1 MQLMRKNYRK
11 IIGLALALAL
21 SLAAVF
27 VGRPVEVRAEEST
40 GEITVNYDDGKLA
53 DISVNGNHVAPGTNK
68 VTGKTGS
75 GETNTI
81 VLVTYPGSLFQTK
94 TSSDIQIKGSDG
106 TDISGYSVSFSDGAT
121 GDQIATCN
129 GVKADTSY
137 TISVQTKSSDS
148 NTIVWAYDKSTYG
161 EDAFV
166 EHGTIDVKSV
176 NGNPPI
182 EISPQH
188 ILAKKDDIIIIELKP
203 NYGYQIEGVSINGG
217 ATLEAQADTSQF
229 KFTMPGV
236 NIQFKG
242 IFKPSSDQVENKAPA
257 VVSGGNI
264 ANGNVIAQSGNA
276 KVTFS
281 DANTNV
287 TGTISLQSGETR
299 DTSKNVQSINITTE
313 EIVSQG
319 VNGQY
324 WKNPQTVTTGGEAE
338 ISLTVNQKATG
349 YAVIRTHGLDTTEIP
364 STYDPDSGRLTFGSD
379 RFSTYTLVPLTA
391 SKNDYVIRYPQGS
404 GNSSILQ
411 ENGGKQEGGHSHQFE
426 WKTITTPTAE
436 TDGLE
441 AYACIICGY
450 YTDSVPVSAYSY
462 ACTEGAKQ
470 VLAAGQNAEIT
481 LKMGRWCSYPRW
493 FMEKLAQRRDLTV
506 HLQFEYLHK
515 QYEVLIPAKMPVDTE
530 CEWYGPLKLCNLYPY
545 TIK

>member
-1 MQLMRKNYRK
+1 M
-11 IIGLALALAL
+11 IGLALALAL
-21 SLAAVF
+21 AFTAVF

-40 GEITVNYDDGKLA
+40 GEITVNYNSGKLA
-53 DISVNGNHVAPGTNK
+53 NIRVNGIDVNPGTNK

-106 TDISGYSVSFSDGAT
+106 TDISGYSVSFSDGST

-137 TISVQTKSSDS
+137 TINVQTKSSDS

-203 NYGYQIEGVSINGG
+203 DYGYQIAGVSINGG
-217 ATLEAQADTSQF
+217 ATLKAQTAISQF
-229 KFTMPGV
+229 EFKMPGV
-236 NIQFKG
+236 PIHFKG
-242 IFKPSSDQVENKAPA
+242 IFIPSTDQVENKASA

-281 DANTNV
+281 DAETNV
-287 TGTISLQSGETR
+287 TGTISLSEGETR
-299 DTSKNVQSINITTE
+299 DTSKNVQSVNITTD
-313 EIVSQG
+313 EIVSKG
-319 VNGQY
+319 ESNQY
-324 WKNPQTVTTGGEAE
+324 WTNPQTVTTGGEAE

-349 YAVIRTHGLDTTEIP
+349 YAVIRTHGPENKEIP
-364 STYDPDSGRLTFGSD
+364 STYDPDSGTLTFGSD
-379 RFSTYTLVPLTA
+379 RFSTYTLVPLTT

-426 WKTITTPTAE
+426 WETITTPTAE

-493 FMEKLAQRRDLTV
+493 FMEKLAQRRDLTI

>member
-1 MQLMRKNYRK
+1 MRKNYRK

-21 SLAAVF
+21 SFAAVF

-40 GEITVNYDDGKLA
+40 GEITVNYDGGKLA
-53 DISVNGNHVAPGTNK
+53 NISVNGKDVDPGTNK

-81 VLVTYPGSLFQTK
+81 VLMTYPGSLFQTK

-106 TDISGYSVSFSDGAT
+106 TDISGYSVSFSDGAL

-137 TISVQTKSSDS
+137 TINVQTKSGDS
-148 NTIVWAYDKSTYG
+148 YTIVWAYDKSVYG
-161 EDAFV
+161 EEAFV
-166 EHGTIDVKSV
+166 EHGTIAVKSV

-188 ILAKKDDIIIIELKP
+188 ILAKKNDTIIIELKP
-203 NYGYQIEGVSINGG
+203 DYGYQIAGVSINGG

-229 KFTMPGV
+229 KFEMPGV
-236 NIQFKG
+236 PIHFKG
-242 IFKPSSDQVENKAPA
+242 IFIPSSDQVENNASE
-257 VVSGGNI
+257 VVSGGSI

-276 KVTFS
+276 KVAFS
-281 DANTNV
+281 DADTNV
-287 TGTISLQSGETR
+287 TGTIPLQAGETR

-319 VNGQY
+319 VNDQY
-324 WKNPQTVTTGGEAE
+324 WTNQKTVTNGGEAE

-349 YAVIRTHGLDTTEIP
+349 YAVIRTHGSENKEIP
-364 STYDPDSGRLTFGSD
+364 STYDPDSGTLTFGSD
-379 RFSTYTLVPLTA
+379 RFSTYTLVPLTT

-493 FMEKLAQRRDLTV
+493 FMEKLAQRRDLTI

>member
-11 IIGLALALAL
+11 MIGLALALAL
-21 SLAAVF
+21 SFAAVF
-27 VGRPVEVRAEEST
+27 VGRPVEVRAEEKQ
-40 GEITVNYDDGKLA
+40 IT
-53 DISVNGNHVAPGTNK
+53 I
-68 VTGKTGS
+68 
-75 GETNTI
+75 
-81 VLVTYPGSLFQTK
+81 
-94 TSSDIQIKGSDG
+94 
-106 TDISGYSVSFSDGAT
+106 SFSGDTDKLEEIQKDGQRYSINNSTAVINGSVDST
-121 GDQIATCN
+121 EKNQITLVAQFGYQFTAIVIDGVDYSSSISNASSKDQ
-129 GVKADTSY
+129 V
-137 TISVQTKSSDS
+137 TISLSGAASYKIDVSIGSSS
-148 NTIVWAYDKSTYG
+148 EKTIIWTYDPDGPQDAYVD
-161 EDAFV
+161 
-166 EHGTIDVKSV
+166 HGKVVVKSV
-176 NGNPPI
+176 AGVPQDPN
-182 EISPQH
+182 SQH
-188 ILAKKDDIIIIELKP
+188 IVAYENDIIIVELKP
-203 NYGYQIEGVSINGG
+203 DYGYQIAGVSINGG

-229 KFTMPGV
+229 KFKMPGV
-236 NIQFKG
+236 PIHFRG
-242 IFKPSSDQVENKAPA
+242 IFKPSSDQVENKASA
-257 VVSGGNI
+257 VVSSGNI

-281 DANTNV
+281 DADTNV
-287 TGTISLQSGETR
+287 TGTIPLQAGETR

-319 VNGQY
+319 VNDQY
-324 WKNPQTVTTGGEAE
+324 WTNQKTVTNGGEAE

-349 YAVIRTHGLDTTEIP
+349 YAVIRTHGSENKEIP
-364 STYDPDSGRLTFGSD
+364 STYDPDSGTLTFGSD
-379 RFSTYTLVPLTA
+379 RFSTYTLVPLTT

>member
-21 SLAAVF
+21 SFAAVF
-27 VGRPVEVRAEEST
+27 VGRPVEVRAEEKQ
-40 GEITVNYDDGKLA
+40 IT
-53 DISVNGNHVAPGTNK
+53 I
-68 VTGKTGS
+68 
-75 GETNTI
+75 
-81 VLVTYPGSLFQTK
+81 
-94 TSSDIQIKGSDG
+94 
-106 TDISGYSVSFSDGAT
+106 SFSGDTDKLEEIQKDGQHYSIKNNSTAVINGSVDSTEKNQITLVAKFGYQFTAIVIDGADYSST
-121 GDQIATCN
+121 ISNASSKDQI
-129 GVKADTSY
+129 
-137 TISVQTKSSDS
+137 TISIPGANSYNIKVSIGPSSVK
-148 NTIVWAYDKSTYG
+148 TIIWTYDPNDPNGSQDAY
-161 EDAFV
+161 V
-166 EHGTIDVKSV
+166 EHGKVVVKSV
-176 NGNPPI
+176 AGVPQDPN
-182 EISPQH
+182 SQH
-188 ILAKKDDIIIIELKP
+188 IVAHENDIIIVELKP
-203 NYGYQIEGVSINGG
+203 DYGYQIAGVSINGG
-217 ATLEAQADTSQF
+217 ATLKAQTAISQF
-229 KFTMPGV
+229 EFKMPGV
-236 NIQFKG
+236 PIHFKG
-242 IFKPSSDQVENKAPA
+242 IFKPSSDQVENKALA

-276 KVTFS
+276 KVAFS
-281 DANTNV
+281 DADTNV
-287 TGTISLQSGETR
+287 TGTIPLQAGETR

-319 VNGQY
+319 VNDQY
-324 WKNPQTVTTGGEAE
+324 WTNQKTVTNGGEAE

-349 YAVIRTHGLDTTEIP
+349 YAVIRTHGSENKEIP
-364 STYDPDSGRLTFGSD
+364 STYDPDSGTLTFGSD
-379 RFSTYTLVPLTA
+379 RFSTYTLVPLTT

>member
-11 IIGLALALAL
+11 MIGLALALAL

-27 VGRPVEVRAEEST
+27 VGRPVEVRAEEK
-40 GEITVNYDDGKLA
+40 EIT
-53 DISVNGNHVAPGTNK
+53 I
-68 VTGKTGS
+68 
-75 GETNTI
+75 
-81 VLVTYPGSLFQTK
+81 
-94 TSSDIQIKGSDG
+94 
-106 TDISGYSVSFSDGAT
+106 SFSGDTDKLEEIQKDGQHYSIKNNSTAVINGSVDST
-121 GDQIATCN
+121 EKNQITLVAQFGYQFTAIVIDGVDYSSSISNASSKDQ
-129 GVKADTSY
+129 V
-137 TISVQTKSSDS
+137 TISLSGAASYKIDVSIGSSS
-148 NTIVWAYDKSTYG
+148 EKTIIWTYDPDGPQDAYVD
-161 EDAFV
+161 
-166 EHGTIDVKSV
+166 HGKVVVKSV
-176 NGNPPI
+176 AGVPQDPN
-182 EISPQH
+182 SQH
-188 ILAKKDDIIIIELKP
+188 IVAHENDIIIVELKP
-203 NYGYQIEGVSINGG
+203 DYGYQIAGVSINGG
-217 ATLEAQADTSQF
+217 ATLKAQTAISQF
-229 KFTMPGV
+229 EFKMPGV
-236 NIQFKG
+236 PIHFKG
-242 IFKPSSDQVENKAPA
+242 IFKPSSDQVENKALA

-276 KVTFS
+276 KVAFS
-281 DANTNV
+281 DADTNV
-287 TGTISLQSGETR
+287 TGTIPLQAGETR

-319 VNGQY
+319 VNDQY
-324 WKNPQTVTTGGEAE
+324 WTNQKTVTNGGEAE

-349 YAVIRTHGLDTTEIP
+349 YAVIRTHGSENKEIP
-364 STYDPDSGRLTFGSD
+364 STYDPDSGTLTFGSD
-379 RFSTYTLVPLTA
+379 RFSTYTLVPLTT

-493 FMEKLAQRRDLTV
+493 FMEKLAQRRDLTI

>member
-11 IIGLALALAL
+11 MIGLALALAL
-21 SLAAVF
+21 SFAAVF
-27 VGRPVEVRAEEST
+27 VGRPVEVRAEEKQ
-40 GEITVNYDDGKLA
+40 IT
-53 DISVNGNHVAPGTNK
+53 I
-68 VTGKTGS
+68 
-75 GETNTI
+75 
-81 VLVTYPGSLFQTK
+81 
-94 TSSDIQIKGSDG
+94 
-106 TDISGYSVSFSDGAT
+106 SFSGDTDKLEEIQKDGQRYSINNSTAVINGSVDST
-121 GDQIATCN
+121 EKNQITLVAQFGYQFTAIVIDGVDYSSSISNASSKDQ
-129 GVKADTSY
+129 V
-137 TISVQTKSSDS
+137 TISLSGAASYKIDVSIGSSS
-148 NTIVWAYDKSTYG
+148 EKTIIWTYDPDGPQDAYVD
-161 EDAFV
+161 
-166 EHGTIDVKSV
+166 HGKVVVKSV
-176 NGNPPI
+176 AGVPQDPN
-182 EISPQH
+182 SQH
-188 ILAKKDDIIIIELKP
+188 IVAYENDIIIVELKP
-203 NYGYQIEGVSINGG
+203 DYGYQIAGVSINGG

-229 KFTMPGV
+229 KFKMPGV
-236 NIQFKG
+236 PIHFRG
-242 IFKPSSDQVENKAPA
+242 IFKPSSDQVENKASA
-257 VVSGGNI
+257 VVSSGNI

-281 DANTNV
+281 DADPDV
-287 TGTISLQSGETR
+287 TGTISLQAGETR
-299 DTSKNVQSINITTE
+299 DTSKNVQSINITTD
-313 EIVSQG
+313 EIVSKG
-319 VNGQY
+319 ESNQY
-324 WKNPQTVTTGGEAE
+324 WTNPKTLTNGGEAE

-426 WKTITTPTAE
+426 LKTITTPTAE
-436 TDGLE
+436 MDGLE

-493 FMEKLAQRRDLTV
+493 FMEKLAQRRDLTI
-506 HLQFEYLHK
+506 HLQYEYLHK

>member
-1 MQLMRKNYRK
+1 MRKNYRK
-11 IIGLALALAL
+11 ITGLALALVL
-21 SLAAVF
+21 SFMAVF
-27 VGRPVEVRAEEST
+27 VGRTMEVRAEEGT
-40 GEITVNYDDGKLA
+40 GEITVNYDSGKLA
-53 DISVNGNHVAPGTNK
+53 DIIVNGNHVAPETNK

-81 VLVTYPGSLFQTK
+81 VLMTYPGSVFLTE

-106 TDISGYSVSFSDGAT
+106 NDISGYTVSFSNGTA
-121 GDQIATCN
+121 GDQIATCD

-137 TISVQTKSSDS
+137 TIDVQTKSSGFY
-148 NTIVWAYDKSTYG
+148 TIVWAYDKSTYG
-161 EDAFV
+161 EEAFV

-176 NGNPPI
+176 NGNQPHVV
-182 EISPQH
+182 SPQH
-188 ILAKKDDIIIIELKP
+188 ILARKDDTVIVELKP
-203 NYGYQIEGVSINGG
+203 DYGYQIAGVRINGG
-217 ATLEAQADTSQF
+217 AILEAQTDTSQF

-236 NIQFKG
+236 PIHFKG
-242 IFKPSSDQVENKAPA
+242 IFIPSSDQIQNSASE
-257 VVSGGNI
+257 VVLGGNI

-281 DANTNV
+281 DAKTNV
-287 TGTISLQSGETR
+287 PGTISLPEGETQ
-299 DTSKNVQSINITTE
+299 DTSKKVQSINITTE
-313 EIVSQG
+313 EIVSKG
-319 VNGQY
+319 VNDQY
-324 WKNPQTVTTGGEAE
+324 WTNSKTVTNGGEAE
-338 ISLTVNQKATG
+338 ISLIVNQKATG
-349 YAVIRTHGLDTTEIP
+349 YAVIRTHGSENKEIP
-364 STYDPDSGRLTFGSD
+364 STYDPDSGKLTFGSD
-379 RFSTYTLVPLTA
+379 RFSTYTLVPLTT

-404 GNSSILQ
+404 GNGSILQ

-450 YTDSVPVSAYSY
+450 YTDSVPVSAYGY

-470 VLAAGQNAEIT
+470 VLAAEQNAEIT
-481 LKMGRWCSYPRW
+481 LKMGRWCSYPKW
-493 FMEKLAQRRDLTV
+493 FMEKLAQRRDLTI

-545 TIK
+545 TIQ

>member
-1 MQLMRKNYRK
+1 M
-11 IIGLALALAL
+11 IGLALALAL
-21 SLAAVF
+21 SFAAVF
-27 VGRPVEVRAEEST
+27 VGRPVEVRADEST
-40 GEITVNYDDGKLA
+40 GEIIVNYDSGKLA

-81 VLVTYPGSLFQTK
+81 VLKTYSGSLFQTK

-106 TDISGYSVSFSDGAT
+106 TDISGYSVSFSDGAI

-137 TISVQTKSSDS
+137 TINVQTKSSDS
-148 NTIVWAYDKSTYG
+148 YTIVWAYDKSTYG
-161 EDAFV
+161 EEAFV
-166 EHGTIDVKSV
+166 EHGTIAVKSV

-182 EISPQH
+182 EISSQH
-188 ILAKKDDIIIIELKP
+188 ILVKKDDTIIVELKP
-203 NYGYQIEGVSINGG
+203 NYGYQIAGVSINGG

-229 KFTMPGV
+229 KFKIPGV
-236 NIQFKG
+236 PIHFKG
-242 IFKPSSDQVENKAPA
+242 IFIPSTDQVENKAPA

-276 KVTFS
+276 KVAFS
-281 DANTNV
+281 DADTNV
-287 TGTISLQSGETR
+287 TGTIPLQAGETR

-319 VNGQY
+319 VNDQY
-324 WKNPQTVTTGGEAE
+324 WTNQKTVTNGGEAE

-349 YAVIRTHGLDTTEIP
+349 YAVIRTHGSENKEIP
-364 STYDPDSGRLTFGSD
+364 STYDPDSGTLTFGSD
-379 RFSTYTLVPLTA
+379 RFSTYTLVPLTT

>member
-21 SLAAVF
+21 SFAAVF

-236 NIQFKG
+236 NIQFN
-242 IFKPSSDQVENKAPA
+242 IVR
-257 VVSGGNI
+257 SG
-264 ANGNVIAQSGNA
+264 
-276 KVTFS
+276 
-281 DANTNV
+281 
-287 TGTISLQSGETR
+287 
-299 DTSKNVQSINITTE
+299 
-313 EIVSQG
+313 
-319 VNGQY
+319 
-324 WKNPQTVTTGGEAE
+324 
-338 ISLTVNQKATG
+338 
-349 YAVIRTHGLDTTEIP
+349 
-364 STYDPDSGRLTFGSD
+364 
-379 RFSTYTLVPLTA
+379 
-391 SKNDYVIRYPQGS
+391 
-404 GNSSILQ
+404 
-411 ENGGKQEGGHSHQFE
+411 
-426 WKTITTPTAE
+426 
-436 TDGLE
+436 
-441 AYACIICGY
+441 
-450 YTDSVPVSAYSY
+450 
-462 ACTEGAKQ
+462 
-470 VLAAGQNAEIT
+470 
-481 LKMGRWCSYPRW
+481 
-493 FMEKLAQRRDLTV
+493 
-506 HLQFEYLHK
+506 
-515 QYEVLIPAKMPVDTE
+515 
-530 CEWYGPLKLCNLYPY
+530 
-545 TIK
+545 